1 MFMRSLSSLA
11 VYINHETAI
20 SRKLIQTTNLVR
32 SVRQETVNLD
42 TLEISNMRWWIV
54 YVNESR
60 RLLRTRRFYAR
71 HKTNIEAL
79 PTADKTRKTSLVNRK
94 ARSQTNCTNK
104 VQFLLQYLRSELK
117 VPFHSRQ
124 FLSRFAFTL
133 RILSP
138 NEAELP
144 TDLTEKLH

>member
-11 VYINHETAI
+11 VYINRETAI

-32 SVRQETVNLD
+32 SVRQETVNLV

-117 VPFHSRQ
+117 VPFHSGQ

-144 TDLTEKLH
+144 TDLTEKLD

>member
-11 VYINHETAI
+11 VYINRETAI

-32 SVRQETVNLD
+32 SVRQETVNLV

-117 VPFHSRQ
+117 VPFHSGQ